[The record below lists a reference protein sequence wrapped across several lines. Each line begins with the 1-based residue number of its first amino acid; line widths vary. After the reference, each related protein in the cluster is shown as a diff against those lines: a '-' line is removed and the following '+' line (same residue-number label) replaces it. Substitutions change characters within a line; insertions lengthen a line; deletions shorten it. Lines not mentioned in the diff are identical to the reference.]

1 MENRPA
7 FFRGIVVGVLA
18 MMVVR
23 SIVWLATPSDHPDAT
38 TARYALN
45 VANILICGGTAWS
58 TAMLN
63 ERLAAKLDRV
73 VARMRHVPFVRK

>member
-23 SIVWLATPSDHPDAT
+23 SVVWLATPSDHPDAT

-45 VANILICGGTAWS
+45 VANILICGGNGLVHGDAQRAHGRET
-58 TAMLN
+58 
-63 ERLAAKLDRV
+63 RLG
-73 VARMRHVPFVRK
+73 

>member
-7 FFRGIVVGVLA
+7 FFRGIVVGVLV

-23 SIVWLATPSDHPDAT
+23 SVVWLATPSDHPDAT
-38 TARYALN
+38 SMRYALN
-45 VANILICGGTAWS
+45 VANILVCGATAWS

-63 ERLAAKLDRV
+63 ERMAARLARV
-73 VARMRHVPFVRK
+73 FDKVSHVPFVRK

>member
-7 FFRGIVVGVLA
+7 FFRGIVVGVLV

-23 SIVWLATPSDHPDAT
+23 SVVWLATPSEQADAT

-63 ERLAAKLDRV
+63 ERMAAKLNRV